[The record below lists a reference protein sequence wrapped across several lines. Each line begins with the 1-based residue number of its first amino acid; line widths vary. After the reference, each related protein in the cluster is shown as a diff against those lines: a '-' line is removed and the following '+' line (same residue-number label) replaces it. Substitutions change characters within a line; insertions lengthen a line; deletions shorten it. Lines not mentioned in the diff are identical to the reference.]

1 MKIRNVAIVHF
12 NTPELTEACILSL
25 QKHGGEDYNVYLFD
39 NSDERP
45 FTKEMPGVTILDNTK
60 GQIIDLDKEIEKYPE
75 RDAKYGCAKGCDFGS
90 DKHMMSVQKLW
101 ELIPDGFL
109 LLDSDV
115 LIRRSVDFMFM
126 EDECAAGHIG
136 HCSGPGRIERFLPM
150 ILWINVPLCVAGGAK
165 FFNPDKAWAL
175 HRGASDKRNFW
186 DTGAGLLHDIRT
198 KKPQCHG
205 KRVDIRH
212 LIFHYG
218 NGSWQRND
226 LAMQTKWLKEH
237 KECWY
242 TPEKEKP
249 QKPKKYTVL
258 TYIFNNYEFVHEVEN
273 VDPEAEYV
281 LVTDDPHLKSRTWK
295 VIYDVSLNKLSPFDK
310 CYQVRFHPFKYAHT
324 DVVIR
329 VDGSMGIKKPLT
341 PIYEDFI
348 AGGYDRCLM
357 VHPQRNVMKKEYD
370 VWVKTRKYPQKQA
383 DKCLSF
389 MERMGYDLNYKGLYQ
404 GCFEIVRKCDIND
417 SINDIVFDF
426 LRYLGDG
433 NIERLDQTIWSFVIN
448 HLFPDLKVMPVSE
461 SLITDSEY
469 MTWYLHKSSTPIPT
483 NKKIKPYLFD
493 KPITTKEYGMEK

>member
-1 MKIRNVAIVHF
+1 MTRNVAIVHF
-12 NTPELTEACILSL
+12 NTPELTEACILSVR
-25 QKHGGEDYNVYLFD
+25 KHGGEDYRVYILD

-45 FTKEMPGVTILDNTK
+45 FEKKMRGVKVFDNTK
-60 GQIIDLDKEIEKYPE
+60 GQIIDFDKELEKYPDK
-75 RDAKYGCAKGCDFGS
+75 DAALGCSKGCHFGS
-90 DKHMMSVQKLW
+90 DKHIMSVQKLW

-115 LIRRSVDFMFM
+115 LIRRSIDFMFM
-126 EDECAAGHIG
+126 ENECAAGHIG
-136 HCSGPGRIERFLPM
+136 RCSGPKRRERFAPF
-150 ILWINVPLCVAGGAK
+150 ILWINVPKCIEGGAR
-165 FFNPDKAWAL
+165 FFDPDRSWSL
-175 HRGASDKRNFW
+175 HKGANDERNGW
-186 DTGAGLLHDIRT
+186 DTGASFLDDIR
-198 KKPQCHG
+198 KLKPQCHG
-205 KRVDIRH
+205 RRVDIRQ
-212 LIFHYG
+212 LIYHYG
-218 NGSWQRND
+218 SGSWIKND
-226 LAMQTKWLKEH
+226 TKNHESWLKEH
-237 KECWY
+237 KDLWHMEK
-242 TPEKEKP
+242 PEKY
-249 QKPKKYTVL
+249 YTVL

-341 PIYEDFI
+341 PLYEDFI
-348 AGGYDRCLM
+348 AGGYDRFLM
-357 VHPQRNVMKKEYD
+357 IHPQRNVMKKEYD

-433 NIERLDQTIWSFVIN
+433 NIERLDQTLWSFVIN